1 MEVYK
6 YSKNQLRRKA
16 LNERR
21 LCTKRFVFL
30 KSLLISRKLANFIKL
45 KKIKNVVS
53 YSPINNEVQP
63 NFFISNNVNIFFTKI
78 NGQTLR
84 IVQSKSFKR
93 GKFSVLEPFCGTYAF
108 KKQIECFIVPALAFD
123 KRGYRIG
130 YGMGFYD
137 KLLQNSKAL
146 KIGVGFDFQVKNF
159 NIKEDKFDVSMN
171 YIITEKRILKCS
183 R

>member
-6 YSKNQLRRKA
+6 YKKDELRRRA

-21 LCTKRFVFL
+21 LCSKRFVLL
-30 KSLLISRKLANFIKL
+30 KSLLISKKLANFLKH

-53 YSPINNEVQP
+53 YSPINNEVEP
-63 NFFISNNVNIFFTKI
+63 NFFISSDFNVFFTKI
-78 NGQTLR
+78 NAQTLR
-84 IVQSKSFKR
+84 IAQSKSFKR
-93 GKFSVLEPFCGTYAF
+93 GKFSILEPFCGTYVF

-137 KLLQNSKAL
+137 KLLLNSKAL

-159 NIKEDKFDVSMN
+159 NIKEDKFDVSVD
-171 YIITEKRILKCS
+171 YIITEKRILKC
-183 R
+183 RR

>member
-6 YSKNQLRRKA
+6 YNKKELRRKA

-21 LCTKRFVFL
+21 LCSKKFVFL
-30 KSLLISRKLANFIKL
+30 RSLSISRKLANFLKL
-45 KKIKNVVS
+45 KNVKNVVS
-53 YSPINNEVQP
+53 YNPINNEVQP
-63 NFFISNNVNIFFTKI
+63 NFFISTNVNVFFTKI
-78 NGQTLR
+78 NVESLR
-84 IVQSKSFKR
+84 IAQSKNFKK
-93 GKFSVLEPFCGTYAF
+93 GKFSVLEPFCGTYTF

-146 KIGVGFDFQVKNF
+146 KIGVGFDFQVKDF
-159 NIKEDKFDVSMN
+159 NIKEDKFDVSLD
-171 YIITEKRILKCS
+171 YIITEKRILKC
-183 R
+183 RR

>member
-1 MEVYK
+1 MEVYR
-6 YSKNQLRRKA
+6 YSKSELRRRA
-16 LNERR
+16 LRQRR
-21 LCTKRFVFL
+21 SCSKKFVFL
-30 KSLLISRKLANFIKL
+30 RSLLISKKLANFLKL
-45 KKIKNVVS
+45 KNIKNVVS
-53 YSPINNEVQP
+53 YNPINNEVHP
-63 NFFISNNVNIFFTKI
+63 NFLISNNVNVFFTKI
-78 NGQTLR
+78 NAQTLR
-84 IVQSKSFKR
+84 IARSKSFKR

-159 NIKEDKFDVSMN
+159 NIKEDKFDVSLD
-171 YIITEKRILKCS
+171 YIITEKRILKC
-183 R
+183 RR